1 AIDPEWD
8 ESGKYLYFL
17 SSTDYGLASG
27 WLDMSSYNYPVN
39 RNLYVAV
46 LSKDAPSPLEPR
58 SDEEPVKSTDTS
70 KPAAKPVVASN
81 KVKIDIEGLEQRI
94 L

>member
-1 AIDPEWD
+1 TWSPDGKWIAYVQIQKNQFKAVKVFNVETAQKIQITNALSDAIDPEWD

-46 LSKDAPSPLEPR
+46 LSKDAP
-58 SDEEPVKSTDTS
+58 
-70 KPAAKPVVASN
+70 
-81 KVKIDIEGLEQRI
+81 
-94 L
+94 

>member
-1 AIDPEWD
+1 PEWD

-70 KPAAKPVVASN
+70 KPTAKPVVASN
-81 KVKIDIEGLEQRI
+81 KVKIDMEGLEQRI
-94 L
+94 LAV